1 MSKVPKRPERGPIPV
16 ARTQVDLNTDVDILQ
31 RRIGE
36 LGESA
41 TTVDDLATAGVVQ
54 RASDGSLVTST
65 IQIGGP
71 QGLYDFLKGFK

>member
-1 MSKVPKRPERGPIPV
+1 
-16 ARTQVDLNTDVDILQ
+16 VDILQ

-54 RASDGSLVTST
+54 RASDGSLVTT
-65 IQIGGP
+65 PVQIGGP
-71 QGLYDFLKGFK
+71 QGLYDFLKGYK